1 MSANAN
7 IDTVKA
13 IYEAFGQGDA
23 AAILEKVTDDVDWS
37 AEAASNSAPWWGQ
50 RTGKEAAGKFFED
63 IAGAMDVQEFT
74 PLSFAANDTE
84 VMTLIRFRV
93 TAKSTGKEAAM
104 NLHHYFRFDDDGK
117 VAQYRGTE
125 DTEQTAAV
133 LAG

>member
-1 MSANAN
+1 MTPNGN

-23 AAILEKVTDDVDWS
+23 ATILEKVTDNVDWS
-37 AEAASNSAPWWGQ
+37 AEAASDAAPWWGQ
-50 RTGKEAAGKFFED
+50 RSGKDEVAKFFED
-63 IAGAMDVQEFT
+63 IAGAVDVQEFT

-93 TAKSTGKEAAM
+93 TAKATGKEAAM
-104 NLHHYFRFDDDGK
+104 NLHHYFRFEDGK

-125 DTEQTAAV
+125 DTQQTAAM

>member
-1 MSANAN
+1 MSANDN
-7 IDTVKA
+7 IETVKA

-23 AAILEKVTDDVDWS
+23 AAILEKVSDDVDWA
-37 AEAASNSAPWWGQ
+37 AEAASDSAPWWGK
-50 RTGKEAAGKFFED
+50 RSGKDEVAKFFEE
-63 IAGAMDVQEFT
+63 IGGAMDVKEFT

-104 NLHHYFRFDDDGK
+104 NLHHYFRFEDGK